1 MSKEARLC
9 YHAVPKILTAE
20 SSPWNQENLEISRN
34 ASSVANFKYIS
45 NPKQFIAIMDKCIN
59 NENWNQFNNYIEG
72 SRINMNVR
80 QVLNESQIGITD
92 QKFNNK

>member
-9 YHAVPKILTAE
+9 YHAVPRILPAE
-20 SSPWNQENLEISRN
+20 SSPWNQENLDTSRN
-34 ASSVANFKYIS
+34 TSSVANFKYIS
-45 NPKQFIAIMDKCIN
+45 NPKQFTAIMEKCIN